1 MADVLEKAKGTPVD
15 PLLGNRLIGDLHST
29 PDPMRRLV
37 DQDVYA
43 MEWARK
49 HAPTSEFSWMDQ
61 MIKDRQEQL
70 RSELANADII
80 LDALI
85 RTKVN
90 HQMRSRPDYATGK
103 LAIEQWIPAM
113 RCWLVNG
120 LFDANTPTWEIVR
133 ALEAGDPTKKT
144 AEEKLAEDRE
154 KATSIRAANEAAG
167 DQKVKDVVA
176 GLGDK
181 RINQFIEVERAIQTG
196 ETITVREG
204 DRRVIEKL
212 VDGTKEAANRGDIES
227 QQVLSRGGQFDNRA
241 CILPTTNPL
250 RHRHRKEL
258 TGTHE
263 KEA

>member
-1 MADVLEKAKGTPVD
+1 MGNVLDIAKGTPVD
-15 PLLGNRLIGDLHST
+15 PMLGNRLVGDLHSS

-43 MEWARK
+43 LEWARK
-49 HAPTSEFSWMDQ
+49 QAPAAEFSWIDDMVKQ
-61 MIKDRQEQL
+61 RQEQL
-70 RSELANADII
+70 RSELANADVL
-80 LDALI
+80 LDALL

-103 LAIEQWIPAM
+103 TAVEQWIPSM

-120 LFDANTPTWEIVR
+120 LFEPNTPTWEIIRV
-133 ALEAGDPTKKT
+133 LEAGDPTKKT

-154 KATSIRAANEAAG
+154 DAAVIRKQNEAAG

-176 GLGDK
+176 SLGDK

-196 ETITVREG
+196 EQITVREG

-212 VDGTKEAANRGDIES
+212 VDQTKKAAHQGDKES
-227 QQVLSRGGQFDNRA
+227 QEVLSRGGQFDNST

-263 KEA
+263 EA